1 MPKEI
6 FILRHGQT
14 EYNAAGR
21 LQGHCNS
28 PLTDLG
34 RAQAGAYGKVLANW
48 PAGTAGFQ
56 LLSSPLGRAMETA
69 SLVAAELGLTDGAI
83 IRESRL
89 MEAGLGEWEMAR
101 IADIHAAQPMLA
113 GRNDWYLQA
122 PGAESLSTIRA
133 RLQDWLQDPATPE
146 RVIMVSHGITTV
158 VLRGLLLGLDD
169 SAMWR
174 QDKPQDAFY
183 RYSQGI
189 IERIPC

>member
-1 MPKEI
+1 MLQEI
-6 FILRHGQT
+6 YILRHGQT
-14 EYNAAGR
+14 EFNADGK

-34 RAQAGAYGKVLANW
+34 RAQARAYGKTLAN
-48 PAGTAGFQ
+48 PPCDTAGFQ

-69 SLVAAELGLTDGAI
+69 ALVAAELGLATTAI
-83 IRESRL
+83 TQEPRL

-101 IADIHAAQPMLA
+101 IADIHAAHPVLA

-122 PGAESLSTIRA
+122 PGAETLTAIRA
-133 RLQDWLQDPATPE
+133 RLLDWLQDPATPE
-146 RVIMVSHGITTV
+146 RVIIVSHGITTV
-158 VLRGLLLGLDD
+158 VFRGLLLGLDD

-183 RYSQGI
+183 HFANGAMA
-189 IERIPC
+189 RIGC